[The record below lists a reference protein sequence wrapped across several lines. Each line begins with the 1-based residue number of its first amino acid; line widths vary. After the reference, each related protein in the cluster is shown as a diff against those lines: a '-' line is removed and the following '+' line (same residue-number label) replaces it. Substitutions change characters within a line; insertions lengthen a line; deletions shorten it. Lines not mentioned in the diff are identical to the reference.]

1 MLGMGENRADI
12 SALPNGNDSDSLGG
26 GDIGE
31 GLAVQEENKDGAD
44 FLD

>member
-1 MLGMGENRADI
+1 MLGMGENKADI
-12 SALPNGNDSDSLGG
+12 SALGNGSGSDSLGG